1 LGEWTNVFGEKS
13 NLSEQ
18 KKILLAITKMVLRKQ
33 KPIGRNIA
41 IEMRVTMLNLRIN
54 GQSMA
59 RRRSMT
65 GIAIG

>member
-1 LGEWTNVFGEKS
+1 
-13 NLSEQ
+13 
-18 KKILLAITKMVLRKQ
+18 MVLRKQ